1 MENEIIIEEH
11 PDLETASKDHLM
23 DGSQY
28 TEWEHAMAMHSF
40 PIGSVITPEQWDDA
54 LHVAQT
60 QASIDY
66 LCEKGIIESYWDE
79 EQGAVVYKYKEQ

>member
-1 MENEIIIEEH
+1 MILIEKH
-11 PDLETASKDHLM
+11 PDLETASKTYLV

-40 PIGSVITPEQWDDA
+40 AIGSIVTQEAWDDA

-60 QASIDY
+60 QASLDH
-66 LCEKGIIESYWDE
+66 LCQQGLAESYWDE
-79 EQGAVVYKYKEQ
+79 EMGTVVYRYKP